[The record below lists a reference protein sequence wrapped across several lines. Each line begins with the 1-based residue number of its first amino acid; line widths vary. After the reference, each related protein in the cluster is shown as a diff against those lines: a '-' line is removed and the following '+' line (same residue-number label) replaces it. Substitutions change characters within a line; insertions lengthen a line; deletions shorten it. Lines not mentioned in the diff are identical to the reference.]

1 MDCLV
6 VRELIVTLI
15 VVGVILGTHLDF
27 YDNIIEN
34 ASSIIK
40 LLVPDLDCYD
50 IYHSAVDKHGKRY
63 INVLVGA
70 ASNSML
76 TILALA
82 VMIFGFVNFVG
93 TAIPDTVAIKWG
105 FLIVLSLIVAA
116 SLIISHIT
124 LYVCCKN
131 YAKANE
137 ILTDTKADA

>member
-6 VRELIVTLI
+6 VRELTVTLI
-15 VVGVILGTHLDF
+15 VVVGILGTHLDF

-40 LLVPDLDCYD
+40 LLAPDLDCYD

-63 INVLVGA
+63 INVLVCV
-70 ASNSML
+70 ASNSIL
-76 TILALA
+76 TILAFA
-82 VMIFGFVNFVG
+82 VMIFGFVDFVG

-105 FLIVLSLIVAA
+105 FLIVLSLIAAA
-116 SLIISHIT
+116 SVIISHMMFYI
-124 LYVCCKN
+124 CCKS

>member
-34 ASSIIK
+34 ASSIIERI
-40 LLVPDLDCYD
+40 VPDLDCYD

-63 INVLVGA
+63 INVLVCV

-76 TILALA
+76 TILAFA
-82 VMIFGFVNFVG
+82 VMIFGVADLIGN
-93 TAIPDTVAIKWG
+93 AISITRAIKWC
-105 FLIVLSLIVAA
+105 FFTLIVAA

>member
-82 VMIFGFVNFVG
+82 VMIFGFVDFVG

>member
-15 VVGVILGTHLDF
+15 AVGVILGTHLDF

-50 IYHSAVDKHGKRY
+50 IYHYAVDKHGKRY

-82 VMIFGFVNFVG
+82 VMIFGFVDFVG